1 MKISKIKDVT
11 NEIAILTSMNDKNKS
26 HEIT

>member
-11 NEIAILTSMNDKNKS
+11 NEIAILTSMNGKNKS